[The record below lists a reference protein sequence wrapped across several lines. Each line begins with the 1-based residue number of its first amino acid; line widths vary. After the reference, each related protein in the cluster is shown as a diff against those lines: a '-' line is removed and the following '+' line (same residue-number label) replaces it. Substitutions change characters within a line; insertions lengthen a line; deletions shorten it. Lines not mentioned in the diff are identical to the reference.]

1 VLTTL
6 IAVAG
11 TLLGVLATGLL
22 QARAQHASRAAAS
35 QDARTQAIAAL
46 SCALAEHRGVMFK
59 RECARLSGADAATL
73 TGARAVSHTT
83 RAAVTEPL
91 TTVCILIPA
100 LAGAARTAA
109 KACYALRDAADHDT
123 LAALR
128 ETALAAADRLIDDAA
143 HHLG

>member
-1 VLTTL
+1 LTTL